1 VRGWASGGVKVVKV
15 VWLDVVERG
24 GGGCRG
30 CVVGG
35 AGYGFGKSVR
45 EGAEILVWEV
55 SGGVREVDGSREISA
70 RRFGWLGG

>member
-15 VWLDVVERG
+15 VWSDVVERG

-35 AGYGFGKSVR
+35 AGHGFGKSV
-45 EGAEILVWEV
+45 
-55 SGGVREVDGSREISA
+55 
-70 RRFGWLGG
+70 